1 MACSE
6 PFTAMAGVVFE
17 DSAFARLTIGRKK
30 TIVQMHIIMY
40 PANHQ
45 MMTIQHITCEQ
56 GVSQCV

>member
-40 PANHQ
+40 PANQ
-45 MMTIQHITCEQ
+45 QIMTIQHNHL
-56 GVSQCV
+56 